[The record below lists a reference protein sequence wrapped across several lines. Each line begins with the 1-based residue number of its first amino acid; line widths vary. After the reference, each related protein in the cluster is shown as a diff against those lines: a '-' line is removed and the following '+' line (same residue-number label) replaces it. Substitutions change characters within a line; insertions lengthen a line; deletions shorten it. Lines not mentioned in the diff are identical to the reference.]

1 MEDRGLDDW
10 LCRNIQSLEFVVQRG
25 QVDAEKLRGF
35 RLMAA
40 SPLKGGL
47 NQMSFEASQFVRQAD
62 AAA

>member
-1 MEDRGLDDW
+1 MEDRSLDDW
-10 LCRNIQSLEFVVQRG
+10 LWRNIQSLEFVVQRG
-25 QVDAEKLRGF
+25 QVDAEKLRGP

-47 NQMSFEASQFVRQAD
+47 NQMTFEASQFVRQAD

>member
-10 LCRNIQSLEFVVQRG
+10 LWRNIQSLEFVVQRG

-47 NQMSFEASQFVRQAD
+47 DQMSFEAS
-62 AAA
+62 